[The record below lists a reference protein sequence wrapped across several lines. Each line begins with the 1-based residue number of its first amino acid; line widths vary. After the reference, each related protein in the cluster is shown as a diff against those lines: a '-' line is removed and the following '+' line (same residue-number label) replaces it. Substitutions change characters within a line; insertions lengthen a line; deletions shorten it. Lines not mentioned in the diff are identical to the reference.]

1 MVKVSKHSV
10 PETGRENVRVCPTL
24 YFLLT
29 LFWVKGIVVSAGLTG
44 RYGGTMTEV
53 ITAVAILV
61 LIIGGFA
68 LIAISEVKK

>member
-1 MVKVSKHSV
+1 MM
-10 PETGRENVRVCPTL
+10 
-24 YFLLT
+24 
-29 LFWVKGIVVSAGLTG
+29 I
-44 RYGGTMTEV
+44 EV

>member
-1 MVKVSKHSV
+1 M
-10 PETGRENVRVCPTL
+10 
-24 YFLLT
+24 
-29 LFWVKGIVVSAGLTG
+29 
-44 RYGGTMTEV
+44 MTEV